1 MQHPPVVIPNIRS
14 VARHALPNVVEGKV
28 VPLVLFIAFLE
39 LIGTAWALVVALVWS
54 LGAIALRTVTGRRVP
69 GLVVLSATTL
79 AARTVASLATGS
91 MVVYFLQPTITTFVV
106 GVAFLVSVPLGMPL
120 ARKLAYDLLPF
131 DDDTKEHPLV
141 ERFFVRLSLC
151 WAFTSLVNAS
161 ITVWLLLTQSTT
173 TFVVVKSV
181 LGPITGVV
189 TIGTMVA
196 WFWFSLS
203 RSGTRIVWASHHS
216 GHDVVVDAVDDSALV
231 PA

>member
-1 MQHPPVVIPNIRS
+1 MHHPPVVIPNLRA
-14 VARHALPNVVEGKV
+14 VLRHALPNLVEGKL
-28 VPLVLFIAFLE
+28 VPLVLFVGCLE
-39 LIGTAWALVVALVWS
+39 LVGTAWALLVALTWS
-54 LGAIALRTVTGRRVP
+54 LGAIGIRTMTGRRIP

-79 AARTVASLATGS
+79 AARTVAALATGS
-91 MVVYFLQPTITTFVV
+91 MLVYFLQPTITTFVV
-106 GVAFLVSVPLGMPL
+106 GVAFLASVPLGTPL

-131 DDDTKEHPLV
+131 DDVTKAHPLV

-181 LGPITGVV
+181 LGPITGLV
-189 TIGTMVA
+189 TVGTMVA
-196 WFWFSLS
+196 WFIVSLS
-203 RSGTRIVWASHHS
+203 RSGTRIVWARH
-216 GHDVVVDAVDDSALV
+216 AAAEPLLL